1 VTDGAAIL
9 KKYNL
14 PKEII
19 HIAEQHHGN
28 TLLKFFYHKAVQGE
42 EEVKE
47 EDYRYPGPKAQ
58 TKESAIVGI
67 ADSVEAAVRSLNQP
81 TPETIE
87 SLVKKIVSDRLQDGQ
102 LNECDLTLKELETVS
117 HSFCETLKG
126 ISRNDEE
133 GGSSMNKLMI
143 DLVDET
149 NQLSEEQME
158 QIENLLNFAAGMEN
172 VEDNSEVSVTFVSN
186 ERIHEINR
194 EFRDKDAP
202 TDVISFAMEEL
213 GEGEIQ
219 LIGDLLPRVLGD
231 IIISIPK
238 AEEQAKEYGHSF
250 IRELGFLS
258 VHGFLHL
265 LGYDH
270 MEKEEEEK
278 MFSRQKEILDDY
290 GLTR

>member
-1 VTDGAAIL
+1 
-9 KKYNL
+9 
-14 PKEII
+14 
-19 HIAEQHHGN
+19 
-28 TLLKFFYHKAVQGE
+28 
-42 EEVKE
+42 
-47 EDYRYPGPKAQ
+47 
-58 TKESAIVGI
+58 
-67 ADSVEAAVRSLNQP
+67 
-81 TPETIE
+81 
-87 SLVKKIVSDRLQDGQ
+87 
-102 LNECDLTLKELETVS
+102 
-117 HSFCETLKG
+117 
-126 ISRNDEE
+126 
-133 GGSSMNKLMI
+133 MNKLMI

-149 NQLSEEQME
+149 NQLSDKQME
-158 QIENLLNFAAGMEN
+158 DIEKLLNFAAEKEN

-194 EFRDKDAP
+194 EYRDKDAP

-213 GEGEIQ
+213 GEGEIE
-219 LIGDLLPRVLGD
+219 LIGEELPRVLGD

>member
-1 VTDGAAIL
+1 
-9 KKYNL
+9 
-14 PKEII
+14 
-19 HIAEQHHGN
+19 
-28 TLLKFFYHKAVQGE
+28 
-42 EEVKE
+42 
-47 EDYRYPGPKAQ
+47 
-58 TKESAIVGI
+58 
-67 ADSVEAAVRSLNQP
+67 
-81 TPETIE
+81 
-87 SLVKKIVSDRLQDGQ
+87 
-102 LNECDLTLKELETVS
+102 
-117 HSFCETLKG
+117 
-126 ISRNDEE
+126 
-133 GGSSMNKLMI
+133 MNKLMI

-158 QIENLLNFAAGMEN
+158 DIEKLLNFAAEKEN
-172 VEDNSEVSVTFVSN
+172 IEDNSEVSVTFVSN

-194 EFRDKDAP
+194 EYRDKDAP

-213 GEGEIQ
+213 GEGEIE
-219 LIGDLLPRVLGD
+219 LIGEELPRVLGD

-278 MFSRQKEILDDY
+278 MFSRQKEILDAY